1 MRRLLMSI
9 ALLAG
14 GVNLACAADVVIV
27 SAAAVKAPL
36 DAAQAIAPAA
46 TGDRILSSFGTAG
59 VVRDKITA
67 GEPADIVVLPPARLD
82 DLVQQGLVAQQGRTG
97 LGVVR
102 LGVAVRS
109 GTTKPAIATEADIRA
124 TLLAAPSIGL
134 ADPASGAT
142 TGLYFAKLL
151 KQMGLDET
159 LKPRIRLFP
168 DGTAAMEALARGEI
182 AIAAGQIS
190 EIKPVA
196 GTDLVGPLP
205 DALQLLTTYS
215 AGVVA
220 RSQKPDAARAM
231 IAFLTSTRMAPAFAA
246 AGFDP
251 PAPTAASAPKLPT
264 REGDYVAHDF
274 RFQSGETLPAM
285 TLHYTTLGTPKID
298 AGGHVTNAVLALH
311 GTTGTGRNFL
321 APSLAGVLF
330 GPGQPLDAEKF
341 FIILPDGIGRGG
353 SSKPSDGL
361 HARFP
366 HYGYVDLVEAQ
377 HALVADGLHVDHL
390 RLVLGTSMGGMH
402 AWLWGER
409 YPAMMDAIMPVASQP
424 VAVTGRNFLWRDL
437 IIQSI
442 VNDPDWQNG
451 DYQKQPTHF
460 QTALPLF
467 TIMTGSPRVLEA
479 AGKTQQ
485 AAGAFF
491 DKLMA
496 DARATVDAND
506 YLYWFR
512 AVSDYDPEPALDKIV
527 ARVFAVNFADDLLN
541 PVQLGAMARVM
552 PRVVNGRFV
561 IVPEGPDTI
570 GHQTLTQA
578 KVWAP
583 YLETLMKETPSSTPA
598 AAP

>member
-14 GVNLACAADVVIV
+14 GVNLACAADIVIV

-36 DAAQAIAPAA
+36 DAAQALAPAA

-59 VVRDKITA
+59 IVRDKITA

-82 DLVQQGLVAQQGRTG
+82 ELVQQGLVAQQGRVG

-109 GTTKPAIATEADIRA
+109 GTAKPAIATEADIRA

-134 ADPASGAT
+134 SDPASGAT

-159 LKPRIRLFP
+159 LKPHIRLFP
-168 DGTAAMEALARGEI
+168 DGTAAMEALARGEV

-215 AGVVA
+215 ASVVA

-231 IAFLTSTRMAPAFAA
+231 IAFLTSSRMAPAFAA

-251 PAPTAASAPKLPT
+251 PAPAAASAPKLPT
-264 REGDYVAHDF
+264 RESDYVAHDF

-285 TLHYTTLGTPKID
+285 TLHYTTLGTPKTD

-366 HYGYVDLVEAQ
+366 HYGYIDLVEAQ
-377 HALVADGLHVDHL
+377 HAYVDGPL
-390 RLVLGTSMGGMH
+390 
-402 AWLWGER
+402 
-409 YPAMMDAIMPVASQP
+409 PARS
-424 VAVTGRNFLWRDL
+424 
-437 IIQSI
+437 
-442 VNDPDWQNG
+442 
-451 DYQKQPTHF
+451 
-460 QTALPLF
+460 
-467 TIMTGSPRVLEA
+467 
-479 AGKTQQ
+479 
-485 AAGAFF
+485 
-491 DKLMA
+491 
-496 DARATVDAND
+496 
-506 YLYWFR
+506 
-512 AVSDYDPEPALDKIV
+512 
-527 ARVFAVNFADDLLN
+527 
-541 PVQLGAMARVM
+541 
-552 PRVVNGRFV
+552 
-561 IVPEGPDTI
+561 
-570 GHQTLTQA
+570 
-578 KVWAP
+578 
-583 YLETLMKETPSSTPA
+583 
-598 AAP
+598 